1 MLGAAVLGWAGLLGR
16 AAGSGVTK
24 DRGDKCAC
32 WELYIYF
39 KYVCVR
45 VYIYTHTYVCLYKPN
60 GIQTHVHH
68 NMCQRMPTAALTA

>member
-39 KYVCVR
+39 KYVCVCVSVHVCAC
-45 VYIYTHTYVCLYKPN
+45 VYIHTHICMF
-60 GIQTHVHH
+60 IQT
-68 NMCQRMPTAALTA
+68 